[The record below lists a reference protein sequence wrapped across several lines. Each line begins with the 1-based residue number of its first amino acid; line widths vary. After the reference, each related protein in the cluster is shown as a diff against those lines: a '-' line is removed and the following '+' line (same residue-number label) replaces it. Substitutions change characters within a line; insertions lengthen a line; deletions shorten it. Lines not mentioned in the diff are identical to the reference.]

1 MYLYSDYHEQYRVS
15 KLSTF
20 MLNILH
26 NLYECF
32 QITMSVKAN
41 LRYMFVDKLCA
52 WFTQYNSSCKQVA
65 SDSFRKKLRKVYKS
79 VLKVCYANVLDC
91 AVHEIIWAWYKVK
104 LCMVNKRVTDKNV
117 LKSFS
122 TSVNM
127 PICIENYF
135 LFLTRVIYS
144 RNQQVES
151 QTPSLRVKSFGAVDS
166 KLESFSYSNQIESQI
181 STQVRVNTSI
191 RCNTGKH
198 FSHMRG
204 EITIKQLLYSYFN

>member
-52 WFTQYNSSCKQVA
+52 WFAQYNSSCKQVA
-65 SDSFRKKLRKVYKS
+65 RDSFRQKLRRVYKS
-79 VLKVCYANVLDC
+79 VLKVYYANVLDC
-91 AVHEIIWAWYKVK
+91 AVYEIIWAWYKVK

-122 TSVNM
+122 TSGNM
-127 PICIENYF
+127 PICIENY
-135 LFLTRVIYS
+135 LFRVLFTFYFESSHLELLTRTRVIF
-144 RNQQVES
+144 VFES
-151 QTPSLRVKSFGAVDS
+151 NRVANFDSSPSQHLDS
-166 KLESFSYSNQIESQI
+166 LQHRKALFSYARRNNNQ
-181 STQVRVNTSI
+181 TTTV
-191 RCNTGKH
+191 
-198 FSHMRG
+198 
-204 EITIKQLLYSYFN
+204 